1 MVYSDSK
8 ISMDF
13 SELQAHFSP
22 YARHAGR
29 MAFFGCRRPVH
40 APASSENPTR
50 EIVDQMTNKKVKVSS
65 EGAYLA
71 AIVLPALAVAI
82 LSAADFGIS
91 MIVAPAYLLSM
102 KLSVLSFGQAE
113 YVIQAGLFIV
123 LCFVL
128 RKFRPVYLFSFET
141 CLIYGWILDLW
152 RKIPFFNPSTTP
164 PGSMALWLRIAMFVF
179 GMALT
184 SFSVA
189 LFFKTYLYPQVYDF
203 FVKAVSSRYGVRLPV
218 LKTIVDLACLTASV
232 IMTFAFFGEIRGIG
246 WGTLVMALLNGT
258 VIGLFSRLLDKTFD
272 FQLAFPRFAARFT
285 LQAKNP
291 AKKTPLCP
299 AGQL

>member
-1 MVYSDSK
+1 
-8 ISMDF
+8 
-13 SELQAHFSP
+13 
-22 YARHAGR
+22 
-29 MAFFGCRRPVH
+29 
-40 APASSENPTR
+40 
-50 EIVDQMTNKKVKVSS
+50 MTNKKVKVSS

-71 AIVLPALAVAI
+71 AIVLLALAVAI

-203 FVKAVSSRYGVRLPV
+203 FVKAVPA
-218 LKTIVDLACLTASV
+218 DTAS
-232 IMTFAFFGEIRGIG
+232 GC
-246 WGTLVMALLNGT
+246 L
-258 VIGLFSRLLDKTFD
+258 S
-272 FQLAFPRFAARFT
+272 
-285 LQAKNP
+285 
-291 AKKTPLCP
+291 
-299 AGQL
+299 

>member
-1 MVYSDSK
+1 
-8 ISMDF
+8 
-13 SELQAHFSP
+13 
-22 YARHAGR
+22 
-29 MAFFGCRRPVH
+29 
-40 APASSENPTR
+40 
-50 EIVDQMTNKKVKVSS
+50 MTNKKVKVSS

-71 AIVLPALAVAI
+71 AIVLLALAVAI

-203 FVKAVSSRYGVRLPV
+203 LSKPFPA
-218 LKTIVDLACLTASV
+218 DTAS
-232 IMTFAFFGEIRGIG
+232 GC
-246 WGTLVMALLNGT
+246 L
-258 VIGLFSRLLDKTFD
+258 S
-272 FQLAFPRFAARFT
+272 
-285 LQAKNP
+285 
-291 AKKTPLCP
+291 
-299 AGQL
+299 